1 MGYDVAIIRWKKI
14 QLTFLSGLGHGQ
26 ATFGHL
32 VGGYDAGYYGYLR

>member
-1 MGYDVAIIRWKKI
+1 MGYDLVIRGRI
-14 QLTFLSGLGHGQ
+14 PINFPPVLGHGQ